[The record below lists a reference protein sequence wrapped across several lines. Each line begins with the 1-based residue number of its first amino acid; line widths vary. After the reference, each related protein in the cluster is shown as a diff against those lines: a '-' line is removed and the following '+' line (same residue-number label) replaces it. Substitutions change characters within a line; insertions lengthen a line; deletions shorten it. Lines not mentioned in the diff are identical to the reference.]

1 MVELRKITDYL
12 YEIPKTGAMRVP
24 GRIYISK
31 EIMQTQQYEEALK
44 QVANV
49 AHLPGI
55 LKYSYAMP
63 DFHWGYGFPI
73 GGVAAFNFEEGIIS
87 PGGVGY
93 DINCGV
99 RLLRTN
105 LTFKDIKDRVT
116 DIIRFLYRNIPAG
129 VGSKGAISKLSRS
142 EMRQLLV
149 EGAKWAVR
157 MGYGK
162 KEDLEFIEDNGTIPD
177 ADPDTISNRAYERG
191 FSEVGTLGS
200 GNHFLELQVIEEVY
214 LKDVAE
220 KFGIFGKDQVV
231 FSVHCGSRGFGHQ
244 VCDDYIKI
252 LLSSANKYGIR
263 LPDRQ
268 LACAPLKSREGKNY
282 LGAMAG
288 AANFAFANRQVIT
301 ALVERTLT
309 RYFGKSA
316 EEIGLRPVY
325 DVCHNIAK
333 IEEHEVDGKKMKVCV
348 HRKGATRAFPPGHPL
363 VPEKYRD
370 VGQPVLIPGDM
381 GRCSYVLVGAEG
393 ALRETFAST
402 CHGAGRVYSRSHM
415 KKTTRGRDLKG
426 EMQKRGVFVM
436 AVGWDTFA
444 EEMPDAYKDVSVV
457 VDVVEKAK
465 ISYKVVKLR
474 PLGVVKG

>member
-1 MVELRKITDYL
+1 
-12 YEIPKTGAMRVP
+12 
-24 GRIYISK
+24 
-31 EIMQTQQYEEALK
+31 
-44 QVANV
+44 
-49 AHLPGI
+49 
-55 LKYSYAMP
+55 
-63 DFHWGYGFPI
+63 
-73 GGVAAFNFEEGIIS
+73 
-87 PGGVGY
+87 
-93 DINCGV
+93 
-99 RLLRTN
+99 
-105 LTFKDIKDRVT
+105 
-116 DIIRFLYRNIPAG
+116 
-129 VGSKGAISKLSRS
+129 
-142 EMRQLLV
+142 MRQLLV

-162 KEDLEFIEDNGTIPD
+162 KEDLEFIEDNGTISD
-177 ADPDTISNRAYERG
+177 ADPEAISNRAYERG

-200 GNHFLELQVIEEVY
+200 GNHFLELQIVEEVY

-220 KFGIFGKDQVV
+220 KFGIFGKDQVM

-252 LLSSANKYGIR
+252 LLSSSHKYGIH

-268 LACAPLKSREGKNY
+268 LACAPLKSKEGKNY

-316 EEIGLRPVY
+316 EDIGLKPVY

-333 IEEHEVDGKKMKVCV
+333 IEEHEVDGKRMKVCV

-402 CHGAGRVYSRSHM
+402 CHGAGRVFSRSHM